1 MAAKR
6 RWREVPR
13 AERARIAEAVFR
25 GRASSDPRDS
35 ANAAGYAEWLL
46 ERTTL
51 PRWVELGGLVFQV
64 GMAVVLAVLFWPTAW
79 DPFFAGAYLALALY
93 SHWSRRRRRLRQL
106 AARDANR
113 ALAQTFGSV
122 ADIEF
127 PQRDPDKL
135 SPWRIRP
142 KFALGVTA
150 VLVLLPA
157 TVFVVSVAAAHFEG
171 RPHVGAVNAACT
183 REHEALRALKAVPMD
198 DAARDE
204 RLAAIEG
211 QLIDDIEAS
220 VPVAERS
227 RALGSML
234 AYQNERMNAL
244 EAMADALRANDRATV
259 FAAQRNLQFAEDRF
273 FGAARVFGASAC
285 RPA

>member
-1 MAAKR
+1 
-6 RWREVPR
+6 
-13 AERARIAEAVFR
+13 
-25 GRASSDPRDS
+25 
-35 ANAAGYAEWLL
+35 
-46 ERTTL
+46 
-51 PRWVELGGLVFQV
+51 
-64 GMAVVLAVLFWPTAW
+64 
-79 DPFFAGAYLALALY
+79 
-93 SHWSRRRRRLRQL
+93 
-106 AARDANR
+106 
-113 ALAQTFGSV
+113 
-122 ADIEF
+122 
-127 PQRDPDKL
+127 
-135 SPWRIRP
+135 
-142 KFALGVTA
+142 
-150 VLVLLPA
+150 
-157 TVFVVSVAAAHFEG
+157 
-171 RPHVGAVNAACT
+171 
-183 REHEALRALKAVPMD
+183 MD
-198 DAARDE
+198 DAARDD